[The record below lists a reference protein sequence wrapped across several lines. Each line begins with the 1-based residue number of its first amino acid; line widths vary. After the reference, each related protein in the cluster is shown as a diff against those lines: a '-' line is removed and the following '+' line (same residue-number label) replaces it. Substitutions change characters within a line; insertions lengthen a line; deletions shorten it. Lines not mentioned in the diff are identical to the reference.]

1 MPQVFIFL
9 DQCSAGSPSL
19 WKKQLKTT
27 GVPIST
33 SKIWHSEASS
43 QIPRDLFLV
52 SYPDEN
58 PGSRLKSPLLFSTF
72 FFFHMFQSLRFV
84 FPKFLP
90 TCIYFSGWKTWLSHG
105 SAGWQHFQFYTCRTF
120 APRKATVRGNEKAGE
135 LSEELAHVLNVSLCR
150 RLPQRY
156 IMTQILKAA
165 TAHSGA
171 SQDLALL
178 FCLQHH

>member
-72 FFFHMFQSLRFV
+72 FFFFICSNHLGLFFQNFSPPAYISQGERLD
-84 FPKFLP
+84 FLM
-90 TCIYFSGWKTWLSHG
+90 GVLG
-105 SAGWQHFQFYTCRTF
+105 
-120 APRKATVRGNEKAGE
+120 GNISSFIHVAHLHPGKPPW
-135 LSEELAHVLNVSLCR
+135 EEMR
-150 RLPQRY
+150 RLVNFRRNWP
-156 IMTQILKAA
+156 MFWMSPSADVC
-165 TAHSGA
+165 HSVT
-171 SQDLALL
+171 SWRRSWRLPRLIQEPPRT
-178 FCLQHH
+178 